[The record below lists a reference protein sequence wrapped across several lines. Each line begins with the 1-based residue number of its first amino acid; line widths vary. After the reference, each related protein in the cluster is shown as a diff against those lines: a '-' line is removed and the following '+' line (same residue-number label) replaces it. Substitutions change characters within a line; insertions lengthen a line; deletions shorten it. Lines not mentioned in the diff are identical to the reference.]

1 MPDWPD
7 LFNHTWALSRVISA
21 IPSIESGMSES
32 VVGTIPTLMT
42 RGWKGDLRAHLI
54 FTNERLIVTVKGLL
68 SQIAMSGGAFGAVG
82 GAVGAAV
89 AARGES
95 KRGEQVNQMTPEQI
109 LQSEKRNFAV
119 PYSNITR
126 MELGKKMG
134 TSRLYVVTPEETY
147 KFKFQ
152 GIKSE
157 QLEEWFRSIV
167 PPKVPLK
174 SVDNPSD

>member
-1 MPDWPD
+1 
-7 LFNHTWALSRVISA
+7 
-21 IPSIESGMSES
+21 MSES

-42 RGWKGDLRAHLI
+42 RSWKGDFRANLV

-68 SQIAMSGGAFGAVG
+68 SQIAMSGGAFGAAGAAVG
-82 GAVGAAV
+82 GAV
-89 AARGES
+89 AARGDA
-95 KRGEQVNQMTPEQI
+95 KRGERVNQMTPEEI

-126 MELGKKMG
+126 LELGKKMG
-134 TSRLYVVTPEETY
+134 TSRLYVVTPGETY

-157 QLEEWFRSIV
+157 QLENWFRSIV
-167 PPKVPLK
+167 PSRVPLQN
-174 SVDNPSD
+174 VDNLSD